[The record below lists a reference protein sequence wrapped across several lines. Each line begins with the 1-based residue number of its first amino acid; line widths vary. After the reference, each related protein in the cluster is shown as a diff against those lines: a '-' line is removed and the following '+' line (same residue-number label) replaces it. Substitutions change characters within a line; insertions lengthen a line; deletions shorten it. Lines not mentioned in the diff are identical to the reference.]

1 MKFDKAEFML
11 DNVYVGLSK
20 WSVYDCFIKLL
31 YNYLCSYLDSCFT
44 NIALCKFSWVGKYS
58 TVWELCTYCE

>member
-20 WSVYDCFIKLL
+20 WSVY
-31 YNYLCSYLDSCFT
+31 
-44 NIALCKFSWVGKYS
+44 
-58 TVWELCTYCE
+58 ELCTYCE